1 MNSKLFE
8 DLPEDQWPVSNQ
20 IISLLLKFCQTICF
34 IWTYLDTLH
43 AKTPI
48 KTNLADGF
56 ATQKLQAV
64 DVLLLLA
71 AGSPCRVKGR
81 WTVTETA
88 MAVTAEEQ
96 RWMQLRQR
104 LREVT
109 ALHDVSW

>member
-1 MNSKLFE
+1 VFHLDIFGHTPHQNSNRF
-8 DLPEDQWPVSNQ
+8 P
-20 IISLLLKFCQTICF
+20 
-34 IWTYLDTLH
+34 
-43 AKTPI
+43 
-48 KTNLADGF
+48 KTNLADDYF
-56 ATQKLQAV
+56 LAKKLQAV

-81 WTVTETA
+81 WTAAETA

-109 ALHDVSW
+109 ALHDVSRLR